1 VGRYRVNVP
10 LPTNWEQVAEESRT
24 YRRKGVAGGMLR
36 ISLKPPLP
44 ETTEENPAVAALAK
58 ALDEAGMDL
67 GQEIRSFQGQTP
79 MGPAATS
86 LRKSEVRGLLQFW
99 LVAGK
104 VTVFAS
110 YTMGSLAEAQLDLAE
125 AQQIVTALNLIKVA

>member
-1 VGRYRVNVP
+1 
-10 LPTNWEQVAEESRT
+10 
-24 YRRKGVAGGMLR
+24 LR

-44 ETTEENPAVAALAK
+44 ETTEGSAADAALAR
-58 ALDEAGMDL
+58 ALDEVGVDL
-67 GQEIRSFQGQTP
+67 VGQEIRSSQGQTS

-86 LRKSEVRGLLQFW
+86 LRKSETQGLLQFW

-110 YTMGSLAEAQLDLAE
+110 YTMGSLPEAQRDLAE
-125 AQQIVTALNLIKVA
+125 AQQIVTGLKLVKVA

>member
-1 VGRYRVNVP
+1 MAKYRVNVS
-10 LPTNWEQVAEESRT
+10 LPPNWEQVPDESRT

-36 ISLKPPLP
+36 ISLNPPLP
-44 ETTEENPAVAALAK
+44 EGNPAVAALAK
-58 ALDEAGMDL
+58 ALDEVEIDL

-86 LRKSEVRGLLQFW
+86 LRKSESRGLLQFW

-104 VTVFAS
+104 VTVFSS
-110 YTMGSLAEAQLDLAE
+110 YTMGSLAEAQQDLAE
-125 AQQIVTALNLIKVA
+125 AQQIVTGLRCVKVA

>member
-1 VGRYRVNVP
+1 MGKYRVNVS
-10 LPTNWEQVAEESRT
+10 LPSNWEQVPDESRA
-24 YRRKGVAGGMLR
+24 YRRRGVAGGMLR

-44 ETTEENPAVAALAK
+44 ETAEENPAVAALAK
-58 ALDEAGMDL
+58 ALHEVELDL
-67 GQEIRSFQGQTP
+67 GKEIRSFQGQTP

-86 LRKSEVRGLLQFW
+86 LRKSESQGLLQFW

-110 YTMGSLAEAQLDLAE
+110 YSMGSLAEVQRDLAE
-125 AQQIVTALNLIKVA
+125 AQQIVTGLKLVKLA